1 MKQTVVKDFDE
12 IKQDIYLYDQ
22 VQLLQIPYELYPP
35 NWKYPTLLPILE
47 LIQSKLLAQAPF
59 VFVFWHIR
67 TIRITNNLN
76 NQISLMSLLK
86 IIRILK
92 VLKIGY
98 LLLYRNVFVESN

>member
-1 MKQTVVKDFDE
+1 MKPTVVKDFDE
-12 IKQDIYLYDQ
+12 IKQDIDLYDQ

-47 LIQSKLLAQAPF
+47 LIQSELLAQAPF

-76 NQISLMSLLK
+76 NQISLMTF
-86 IIRILK
+86 IRILK

-98 LLLYRNVFVESN
+98 KLLYRNVFVKSN